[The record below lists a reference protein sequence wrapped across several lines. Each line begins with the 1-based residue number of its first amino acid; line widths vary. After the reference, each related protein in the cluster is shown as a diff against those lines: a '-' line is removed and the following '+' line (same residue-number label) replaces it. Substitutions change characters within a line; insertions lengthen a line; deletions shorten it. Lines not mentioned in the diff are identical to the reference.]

1 MQTFTHPPSPIIPI
15 NFHIYRVYTFIVI
28 FNKIVCG
35 LWCDTTNVLSFY
47 IKSHVSIVN
56 QFLQHPSF
64 EYSSSSSWNEMHA
77 HNMYKTTSVLILP
90 CEQLHCIALK
100 N

>member
-1 MQTFTHPPSPIIPI
+1 MKTCRLLLIPPPQLSLLI
-15 NFHIYRVYTFIVI
+15 FIYTGYIHLYFIVI

-64 EYSSSSSWNEMHA
+64 EYSSSSPWNEMHA
-77 HNMYKTTSVLILP
+77 HNIW
-90 CEQLHCIALK
+90 I
-100 N
+100 